1 MGVDPVTHQRLPPDD
16 VLGGAALAAAPGLP
30 EALLSAAASLGGLNS
45 VLIQAQAL
53 QLLLQAVG
61 GGAAAAA
68 GLMPSFSPA
77 ADNAM
82 PPPMLNASSIVQNF
96 QDQQMNL
103 LAHANYRPADDYLS
117 NLASFAVAEHDA
129 VRQPNASSPAPA
141 AALAPASSSF
151 PQEVAAAAD
160 RRPVQGFSDLL
171 SEAIE
176 VPSMYS
182 LEDEHFWK
190 DMLAESNHLP
200 L

>member
-16 VLGGAALAAAPGLP
+16 VLIGGAAPGLP
-30 EALLSAAASLGGLNS
+30 EALLSAAASLGGLNT
-45 VLIQAQAL
+45 VLMQAQAL

-96 QDQQMNL
+96 QDQQMND
-103 LAHANYRPADDYLS
+103 AATTADDYLS

-151 PQEVAAAAD
+151 PQEVATADD

-171 SEAIE
+171 SETIE